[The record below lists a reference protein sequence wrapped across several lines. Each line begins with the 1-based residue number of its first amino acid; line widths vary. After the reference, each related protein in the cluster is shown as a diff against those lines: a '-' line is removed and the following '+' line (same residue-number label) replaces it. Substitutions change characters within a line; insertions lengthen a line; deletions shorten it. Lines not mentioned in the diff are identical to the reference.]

1 MICNKIGVDFHG
13 VINCNPQFF
22 KVFCAHAAEQGFEIH
37 IISGGPRETIEN
49 FLAHYQIKYNLI
61 WCIFDHFNEQNKVL
75 FLPDGSFHVEDEL
88 WDSAKAEYCRQNN
101 ICVMIDDSLVY
112 GKYFTTPYCLY
123 DEKGKIGM
131 LNGNVIDF
139 SGVPRACLQKIISV
153 LHQ

>member
-1 MICNKIGVDFHG
+1 MICKKIGVDFHG

-61 WCIFDHFNEQNKVL
+61 WCIFDHFNEQDKVL

-123 DEKGKIGM
+123 DENSKTGNLNGKIM
-131 LNGNVIDF
+131 DF
-139 SGVPRACLQKIISV
+139 SVSAENCLQRIMTV
-153 LHQ
+153 LNQ